1 MKIFECCHLVFF
13 PHCAVSSCDDSVE
26 TIDLR
31 DGRLDFLKTMVLVL
45 EICLPFSNVFVYEC
59 MIVQNDVDSAVF
71 DQVSQSLCM
80 MYGDLI
86 GNDVPA
92 F

>member
-1 MKIFECCHLVFF
+1 MKIFEC
-13 PHCAVSSCDDSVE
+13 CAVSSCDDSVE

-59 MIVQNDVDSAVF
+59 MIVQNDVDSTVF